1 MSEPRRSS
9 RAEARAA
16 GAAGDTARKDMIEA
30 ALAAPDALD
39 KKEKSLRNKER
50 RIAEDGHFNAL
61 HGRTAELAKVT
72 ADMHAFLEEDWAK
85 MTKAQIKE
93 RLAALAA
100 DHENAVAKEHD
111 DDLSGPRREGDK
123 DAEKAEKMLANREAN
138 ALSQAQTKG
147 MNDAETEAHVAAAAA
162 AELKKQR
169 DAQAAKDKEAADKLA
184 AADERASAALEA
196 VEEQK
201 RQKAAAEQAAKEAA
215 EAAAAAAAEAAEA
228 AEAAKVQ
235 TRAAEKKAREDKEE
249 RERLQR
255 ELAQAKLGQSAAPS
269 EAGGDGPEAEGE
281 PRANGL
287 LGGEKPKS
295 SGGGKRKTKAEIVA
309 EGGEEAWE
317 EQKAAKKQK
326 ADEAA
331 EKKRKE
337 ILKEH
342 GASKDARVEEL
353 QMMFDSASASVT
365 AQRKKLDEATDAF
378 KGMKVEKACFKER
391 ARRLTALIREAGA
404 NPVDP
409 AELELVLRETR
420 MSAANNAEAQGSA

>member
-1 MSEPRRSS
+1 
-9 RAEARAA
+9 
-16 GAAGDTARKDMIEA
+16 MIEA

-39 KKEKSLRNKER
+39 KKERSLRNKER

-169 DAQAAKDKEAADKLA
+169 DAQAAKDKEAADKLE
-184 AADERASAALEA
+184 AADARAASALEA

-215 EAAAAAAAEAAEA
+215 EA
-228 AEAAKVQ
+228 
-235 TRAAEKKAREDKEE
+235 
-249 RERLQR
+249 
-255 ELAQAKLGQSAAPS
+255 
-269 EAGGDGPEAEGE
+269 EGE

-287 LGGEKPKS
+287 LGGDKPKS
-295 SGGGKRKTKAEIVA
+295 SGGKRKSKADIIA
-309 EGGEEAWE
+309 EVGEEAWE

-331 EKKRKE
+331 EKKRKA

-365 AQRKKLDEATDAF
+365 AQRKKLNEATDAF
-378 KGMKVEKACFKER
+378 KCMKVEKACFKER

-409 AELELVLRETR
+409 AALELVLRETR
-420 MSAANNAEAQGSA
+420 PAAANNAEAQGSA

>member
-39 KKEKSLRNKER
+39 KKERSLRNKER

-123 DAEKAEKMLANREAN
+123 DAEKGEKMLANREAN

-169 DAQAAKDKEAADKLA
+169 DAQAAKDKEAADKLE
-184 AADERASAALEA
+184 AADARAASALEA

-215 EAAAAAAAEAAEA
+215 EAAAAAAEAA

-255 ELAQAKLGQSAAPS
+255 ELAQAKLGQSTAPS

-287 LGGEKPKS
+287 LGGDKPKS
-295 SGGGKRKTKAEIVA
+295 SGGKRKSKADIIA
-309 EGGEEAWE
+309 EVGEEAWE

-331 EKKRKE
+331 EKKRKA

-365 AQRKKLDEATDAF
+365 AQRKKLNEATDAF
-378 KGMKVEKACFKER
+378 KCMKVEKACFKER
-391 ARRLTALIREAGA
+391 ARRLAALIREAGA

-409 AELELVLRETR
+409 DELELVLRETR
-420 MSAANNAEAQGSA
+420 TAAANNAEAQGSA